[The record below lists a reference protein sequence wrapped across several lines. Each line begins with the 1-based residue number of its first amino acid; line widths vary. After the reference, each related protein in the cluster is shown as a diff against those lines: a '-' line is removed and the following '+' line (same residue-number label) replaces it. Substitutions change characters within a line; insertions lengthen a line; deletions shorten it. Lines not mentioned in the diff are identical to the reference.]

1 MSTSPTYDSN
11 LNLALNLFWKKTGNS
26 EKIIT
31 EELTTEQEKVALF
44 KNFEKDH
51 TNGKRLVCSACGIV
65 NPQFHYVQRHVAN
78 LELLKVNSSLSDHK
92 TFSNYNDDMYHLHY
106 IDSNGFVFLCEKCYN
121 SIKNGN
127 LPIFSIANGLM
138 KKT

>member
-31 EELTTEQEKVALF
+31 EELTTEQEKVELF

-65 NPQFHYVQRHVAN
+65 NVQIEYVKLHVTN
-78 LELLKVNSSLSDHK
+78 LVKKVNSSLSNHR
-92 TFSNYNDDMYHLHY
+92 TFSNYHDHMFHLHY
-106 IDSNGFVFLCEKCYN
+106 IDGNGFVFLCEKCYN

-138 KKT
+138 KKS